1 MLPSTVFFSAA
12 IVEAFE
18 LMFTPAHSLIDGES
32 TGNWCE
38 GTLTSLITSTPHKYA
53 YNHVCHFFFHGFIN
67 VADTHSVS
75 KELKQPQHQQDYH
88 IFGVIL

>member
-12 IVEAFE
+12 ILEAFE

-53 YNHVCHFFFHGFIN
+53 YNHVCHFVHGFIN
-67 VADTHSVS
+67 LAGTHSVS